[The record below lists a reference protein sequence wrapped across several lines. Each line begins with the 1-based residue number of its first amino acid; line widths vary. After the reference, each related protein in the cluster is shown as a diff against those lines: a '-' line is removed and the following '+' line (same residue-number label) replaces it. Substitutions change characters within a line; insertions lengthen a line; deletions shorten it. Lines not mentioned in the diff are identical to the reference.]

1 MTKEITN
8 TFVSSD
14 NAIALP
20 VITSGEDV
28 WLNRQQ
34 MSILF
39 GRDVKTIGKHIANA
53 IKEELKDIPTVA
65 NFATVQNEGGRDV
78 LRNIEYYNLDVII
91 SVGYRVKSKRGIEFR
106 RWANQILKQKIID
119 LIKSSKDKIKELLP
133 YKEEIERRETIA
145 ADYRYDHK
153 KSKLQMINIKTGKS
167 TTLWNLPVDVKAYLL
182 GLSKIQRGLLF
193 DRWKQSHNFNE
204 FVRFRMKKEGFK
216 L

>member
-28 WLNRQQ
+28 WLSQKQ
-34 MSILF
+34 MSVLY
-39 GRDVKTIGKHIANA
+39 GVSHQTISEHIANA
-53 IKEELKDIPTVA
+53 FKEECQNSTRRRILC
-65 NFATVQNEGGRDV
+65 VQTEGSRQV
-78 LRNIEYYNLDVII
+78 ERSIEHYNLDVIL

>member
-28 WLNRQQ
+28 WLSQKQ
-34 MSILF
+34 MSVLY
-39 GRDVKTIGKHIANA
+39 GVSHQTISEHIANA
-53 IKEELKDIPTVA
+53 FKEECQNSTRR
-65 NFATVQNEGGRDV
+65 NFLCVQTEGSRQV
-78 LRNIEYYNLDVII
+78 ERSIEHYNLDVIL